1 MAAGAVL
8 FALMNYFAKLASDS
22 ASWAMVGAVRALV
35 GAFVAIA
42 VAKLRGSSLR
52 VTDKR
57 ALLWRSVFGTGAMM
71 ATFYALS
78 SRSLSLGDT
87 VTLLNLTPV
96 FLAVLAP
103 IFLRERT
110 SPAVALALALALGG
124 VVLVLHPSFSFSDG
138 AASGPSAGV
147 TAAVA
152 ILASFVASIAM
163 MLLRRVGQTETA
175 EAIAAHYSLFA
186 AAVLGLVALG
196 FPALGLVA
204 LGDPRM
210 PTGRGALA
218 MVVAGLCAGLGQ
230 IALTRAYTL
239 ERAARVSGIGYL
251 SVVASALL
259 GAALLHE
266 RPTAGALLGMALVVA
281 GGLVVTFTR
290 DKLTPGI
297 SPRTDGG

>member
-8 FALMNYFAKLASDS
+8 FALMNFFARLASDS
-22 ASWAMVGAVRALV
+22 ASWATVGAARALV

-42 VAKLRGSSLR
+42 VARVRGSSLR
-52 VTDKR
+52 ITDKR
-57 ALLWRSVFGTGAMM
+57 ALLWRSVFGTGTMM

-110 SPAVALALALALGG
+110 SPMVALAIALALGG
-124 VVLVLHPSFSFSDG
+124 VVLVLHPSFSFQDVAG
-138 AASGPSAGV
+138 ASPGPSAGV

-152 ILASFVASIAM
+152 VLASFVASIAM
-163 MLLRRVGQTETA
+163 MLLRRVGQTETP

-186 AAVLGLVALG
+186 AAVLGLL
-196 FPALGLVA
+196 A
-204 LGDPRM
+204 LGDLRM
-210 PTGRGALA
+210 PTGRDALA
-218 MVVAGLCAGLGQ
+218 MVAAGICAGLGQ
-230 IALTRAYTL
+230 IALTRAYSL

-259 GAALLHE
+259 GAAILHE
-266 RPTAGALLGMALVVA
+266 RPSAGALLGMALVVS

-290 DKLTPGI
+290 DKLTPGV
-297 SPRTDGG
+297 SPRTGGG